1 MYKNILILPDG
12 TELRSGTNVKNAIR
26 SVKLTEMVNSGKE
39 LTIGSCCSDML
50 EASIFAPGG
59 ALEITA
65 GDEIE
70 LWKESEDGQRIKMG
84 IYTVEAP
91 TYPTANTMK
100 VVGYDHTAKLDKD
113 LTTWL
118 YSLTEWPYSVN
129 KFAAMVCEA
138 CGLTFV
144 PANGFP
150 NEDLQIRKW
159 GKSGVT
165 GRQIM
170 RWLGEIACR
179 YVHADPEG
187 NIRFGWYEESE
198 KLFTPKGST
207 YYFAGSFSYENYQ
220 VAPVDIVQLRL
231 ADSEYGALWPAAE
244 EGDNPYIITGN
255 VILMAYVTEDLL
267 PVLEAIQA
275 ELSKITYTPC
285 AVSGVSDP
293 MVRAGSIIHI
303 TDRNGRQV
311 TAYVMEKKSSGQ
323 RDTYTCTGS
332 HRRDSVSA
340 MNNKPDS
347 VKDAENAMNAAAQMT
362 QLEIFNKLTNNGL
375 DQGIFLKDGKVYI
388 NLEYIKVGSFTSK
401 GYAYIEPTQDMAT
414 YALLHSM
421 FGGDAYPIPE
431 EFFGIFD
438 FDGDGVVSAEDA
450 AKMVECAMGA
460 RSIQENPRAQKD
472 EVRVEIDP
480 SNPEKTICI
489 KHRAL
494 QMIDGRL
501 QYAEQ
506 EEQYF
511 GVNGTRTNRILGDVT
526 TTGKLYAG
534 NGIDMTG
541 QLMLNGTLFV
551 KEGILVDEIPDYL
564 EEGRIVLKKVKVVV

>member
-70 LWKESEDGQRIKMG
+70 LWKEDQDGQRIKMG

-118 YSLTEWPYSVN
+118 YSLTEWPYYVN
-129 KFAAMVCEA
+129 EFAAMVCEA

-179 YVHADPEG
+179 YVHADPDG
-187 NIRFGWYEESE
+187 NITFGWYEETKKS
-198 KLFTPKGST
+198 FTTKGST
-207 YYFAGSFSYENYQ
+207 YYFAGSFSFENYE

-231 ADSEYGALWPAAE
+231 ADSENGAPWPAAE
-244 EGDNPYIITGN
+244 DGDNPYIITGN
-255 VILMAYVTEDLL
+255 AILMAYATEDLL

-275 ELSKITYTPC
+275 ELSVITYTPC
-285 AVSGVSDP
+285 KVSGASDP
-293 MVRAGSIIHI
+293 AIRAGSIIHI

-311 TAYVMEKKSSGQ
+311 AAYVMEKESSGQ
-323 RDTYTCTGS
+323 KDTYTCTGS
-332 HRRDSVSA
+332 PRRDSASA

-347 VKDAENAMNAAAQMT
+347 VKDAENAMDAFSQLT
-362 QLEIFNKLTNNGL
+362 QTEVFNKLTNYGAE
-375 DQGIFLKDGKVYI
+375 QGIYMQDGKVYV
-388 NLEYIKVGSFTSK
+388 NLEYMKAGSLTTKAKVFLYPGEEEYEK
-401 GYAYIEPTQDMAT
+401 MKKH
-414 YALLHSM
+414 LL
-421 FGGDAYPIPE
+421 GQELIPE
-431 EFFGIFD
+431 ED
-438 FDGDGVVSAEDA
+438 FSKYDFNSDGVVTLTDALRCKSVILGQITLEDWP
-450 AKMVECAMGA
+450 G
-460 RSIQENPRAQKD
+460 AQKT
-472 EVRVEIDP
+472 EVTVTIDP
-480 SNPEKTICI
+480 TNTEKVVWIQGTN
-489 KHRAL
+489 
-494 QMIDGRL
+494 MWGREVEYYL
-501 QYAEQ
+501 G
-506 EEQYF
+506 F
-511 GVNGTRTNRILGDVT
+511 NGTNIGRVLGNLAVAGSMT
-526 TTGKLYAG
+526 VGGTVELAGKLFAA
-534 NGIDMTG
+534 
-541 QLMLNGTLFV
+541 
-551 KEGILVDEIPDYL
+551 EGVLVDEIPENL
-564 EEGRIVLKKVKVVV
+564 EERRIVLKKVVV